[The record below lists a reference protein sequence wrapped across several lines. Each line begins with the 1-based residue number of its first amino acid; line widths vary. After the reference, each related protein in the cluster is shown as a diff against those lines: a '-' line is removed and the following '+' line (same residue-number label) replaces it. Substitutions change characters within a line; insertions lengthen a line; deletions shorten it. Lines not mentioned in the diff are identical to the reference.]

1 MANLLSQ
8 TNSVTPTESNVIYQT
23 KLHWISFI
31 VPVLLMIIG
40 SVGVFFL
47 IASILSGY
55 MGIMAFFAVV
65 LSLPFYNGFMSFMK
79 KKKKTKILL
88 NEKHLTIKKDFLSSS
103 ALDLALNKL
112 EGMHLSQSYLGKE
125 INCGTL
131 IVSTGGVTQSYFIE
145 NPMELREQIQSKP
158 TNNRIFNLNAE
169 INEKE

>member
-79 KKKKTKILL
+79 KKKKTKL
-88 NEKHLTIKKDFLSSS
+88 NNLCRLS
-103 ALDLALNKL
+103 
-112 EGMHLSQSYLGKE
+112 
-125 INCGTL
+125 
-131 IVSTGGVTQSYFIE
+131 
-145 NPMELREQIQSKP
+145 
-158 TNNRIFNLNAE
+158 
-169 INEKE
+169 